1 MSLCINVLVLES
13 NKTTQIKIAF
23 FSALPP
29 FRGGI
34 SSFSHLLVNALK
46 GKSLIEAF
54 TFKKQ
59 YPGFLFPGE
68 SQFSKSQKTSFPRIV
83 TSYNPLTYLKAGR
96 KLRQSKPDVFVVNYW
111 MPFFAPMYAF
121 FAKRFSKSVF
131 KVALIHNLTPHE
143 ERFFDRFLNRL
154 FLKNFDAFVV
164 LSEKVNQDLLSYRP
178 NAVSV
183 VIPHPTYA
191 QFGERKDGLKAREYF
206 NISADAKVLLFFG
219 LIRDY
224 KGLDILIEAMHQLD
238 DSYTLLIAG
247 EIYGDKKKYMKVIE
261 PISKGKVIL
270 HDHFIA
276 DEDVATYFSAA
287 DCCVLPYK
295 AGTQSGI
302 QAIAA
307 SFEVPVLVSKNGG
320 LHESITDGK
329 NGFVIEEL
337 SPQSLT
343 NKIQNV
349 FSGGKLQV
357 VREELLVQN
366 DVKSDEWSSF
376 ADDLLHFISLEKSK
390 K

>member
-1 MSLCINVLVLES
+1 MES
-13 NKTTQIKIAF
+13 SKTTQIKIAF

-34 SSFSHLLVNALK
+34 SSFSRLLVNALK

-59 YPGFLFPGE
+59 YPNFLFPGE
-68 SQFSKSQKTSFPRIV
+68 SQFSKKNDSSYPRIV
-83 TSYNPLTYLKAGR
+83 TSYNPLTYLRSAR
-96 KLRQSKPDVFVVNYW
+96 KLRRSNPDVFVANYW
-111 MPFFAPMYAF
+111 MPFFAPMYAVLSR
-121 FAKRFSKSVF
+121 RFSNSVF

-143 ERFFDRFLNRL
+143 ERFFDRFLNNF
-154 FLKNFDAFVV
+154 FLKHFDAFVV

-178 NAVSV
+178 DAVSR
-183 VIPHPTYA
+183 VIPHPAYA
-191 QFGERKDGLKAREYF
+191 QFGARKNLKEAREYF
-206 NISADAKVLLFFG
+206 NIEKDIKVLLFFG

-224 KGLDILIEAMHQLD
+224 KGLDILIEAMNFLD
-238 DSYTLLIAG
+238 ESYILLIAG
-247 EIYGDKKKYMKVIE
+247 EIYGDKKKYLKAIE
-261 PISKGKVIL
+261 SVKKGKVIL

-276 DEDVATYFSAA
+276 DENVANYFSAA

-295 AGTQSGI
+295 SGTQSGI

-307 SFEVPVLVSKNGG
+307 SFELPVLVSKNGG

-329 NGFVIEEL
+329 NGFVIQEL
-337 SPQSLT
+337 GPQSLSD
-343 NKIQNV
+343 KIQNI

-357 VREELLVQN
+357 VREELVIQN
-366 DVKSDEWSSF
+366 NSKLDEWSSF
-376 ADDLLHFISLEKSK
+376 ADDFMHFISVEKSK

>member
-1 MSLCINVLVLES
+1 MILES
-13 NKTTQIKIAF
+13 SKTTQIKIAF

-34 SSFSHLLVNALK
+34 SSFSRFLVNALK

-59 YPGFLFPGE
+59 YPNFLFPGE
-68 SQFSKSQKTSFPRIV
+68 SQFSKGKEVSFPRII
-83 TSYNPLTYLKAGR
+83 TSYNPFTYFKAGR
-96 KLRQSKPDVFVVNYW
+96 KLKQAKPDVFVVNYW

-121 FAKRFSKSVF
+121 LASRFSNSVF

-143 ERFFDRFLNRL
+143 ERFFDRFLNRM

-178 NAVSV
+178 NAISK
-183 VIPHPTYA
+183 VIPHPAYN
-191 QFGERKDGLKAREYF
+191 QFGSKKDFQHAREYF
-206 NISADAKVLLFFG
+206 KIDKDAKVLLFFG

-224 KGLDILIEAMHQLD
+224 KGLDILIEAMNFLD
-238 DSYTLLIAG
+238 ERYVLLIAG
-247 EIYGDKKKYMKVIE
+247 EIYGDKKKYLKAIE
-261 PISKGKVIL
+261 AIKKGEVIL

-276 DEDVATYFSAA
+276 DENVANYFSAA

-295 AGTQSGI
+295 SGTQSGI
-302 QAIAA
+302 QAIAS
-307 SFEVPVLVSKNGG
+307 SFELPVVVSKNGG

-337 SPQSLT
+337 TPKSLSE
-343 NKIQNV
+343 KIQNV

-357 VREELLVQN
+357 VKEGLLIQN
-366 DVKSDEWSSF
+366 NSKLDEWSCF
-376 ADDLLHFISLEKSK
+376 ADDFMHFISTEKSK

>member
-1 MSLCINVLVLES
+1 MES
-13 NKTTQIKIAF
+13 SKTTQIKIAF

-34 SSFSHLLVNALK
+34 SSFSRLLVNALK

-59 YPGFLFPGE
+59 YPNFLFPGE
-68 SQFSKSQKTSFPRIV
+68 SQFSKNNDSSFPRIV
-83 TSYNPLTYLKAGR
+83 TSYNPLTYFRAAS
-96 KLRQSKPDVFVVNYW
+96 KLRRSDPDVFVANYW

-121 FAKRFSKSVF
+121 LARRFSKSVF

-143 ERFFDRFLNRL
+143 ERFFDRFLNKM
-154 FLKNFDAFVV
+154 FLKHFDAFVV

-178 NAVSV
+178 DAVSR
-183 VIPHPTYA
+183 VIPHPAYA
-191 QFGERKDGLKAREYF
+191 QFGARKDLQDAREYF
-206 NISADAKVLLFFG
+206 TIPKDAKVLLFFG

-224 KGLDILIEAMHQLD
+224 KGLDILIDTMDFLD
-238 DSYTLLIAG
+238 ERYVLLIAG
-247 EIYGDKKKYMKVIE
+247 EIYGGKKKYLKAIE
-261 PISKGKVIL
+261 AVKKGRVIL

-276 DEDVATYFSAA
+276 DENVANYFSAA

-295 AGTQSGI
+295 SGTQSGI

-307 SFEVPVLVSKNGG
+307 SFELPVLVSKNGG
-320 LHESITDGK
+320 LHESITDGE
-329 NGFVIEEL
+329 NGFVIQEL
-337 SPQSLT
+337 RPQSLSE
-343 NKIQNV
+343 KIQSV

-357 VREELLVQN
+357 VQEELKVQN
-366 DVKSDEWSSF
+366 NAKLDEWSSF
-376 ADDLLHFISLEKSK
+376 ADDFMHFISLEKSK